1 MEINTISPS
10 FGKGYFFSDNS
21 NLTNLVDIGMS
32 SINKVSMK
40 TKNELYLFLTRL
52 KFCLEKRSCYSTRLY

>member
-10 FGKGYFFSDNS
+10 LGKGYFFSDNS

-40 TKNELYLFLTRL
+40 TINELYLFLTRL
-52 KFCLEKRSCYSTRLY
+52 KLYLEKRSCYSTRLY